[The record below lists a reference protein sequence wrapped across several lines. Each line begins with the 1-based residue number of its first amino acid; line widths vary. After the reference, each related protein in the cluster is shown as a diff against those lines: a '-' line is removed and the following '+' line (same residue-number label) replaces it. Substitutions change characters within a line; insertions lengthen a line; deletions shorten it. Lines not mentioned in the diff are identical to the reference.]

1 MTESHRIVH
10 EVAVSVGLAEGD
22 AGVRDVIRAAARLEP
37 VAVRKI
43 SRAAELPVPIV
54 SAICNELRKHGV
66 VDRARPVQLTALG
79 RELFATPGGDVTA
92 EAACP
97 ACAQRE
103 IVVPESLAP
112 VAQRLAAIADRAPKP
127 RVELAQVHCD
137 VETKIRRVLA
147 LHEAGALEGRRILLL
162 GDDDLTSLA
171 ISLVADHLGVRPAG
185 VVVVEVDRAVVAF
198 LRRAAFDVRV
208 LAHDLRDPLPPE
220 LRGSIDTVFTD
231 PPYTV
236 EGATLFLSRAAEA
249 VAGQSRADVFFAFGG
264 KRPDDLL
271 RVQRAIAEMG
281 FVVRRLVRNFNEYR
295 GAGALGGV
303 SHLYQLASTS
313 ELRPLI
319 AARYDGRL
327 YTGDLRPPVRRYRC
341 RGCRLN
347 QPVGHRQPWST
358 VEALRRDG
366 CPRCGSRTFL
376 PLARS
381 E

>member
-10 EVAVSVGLAEGD
+10 EVAVSVGLAEGA
-22 AGVRDVIRAAARLEP
+22 AGVRDVVRAAARLEP

-43 SRAAELPVPIV
+43 SRATELPVPIV
-54 SAICNELRKHGV
+54 SAICNELRKRGV
-66 VDRARPVQLTALG
+66 VDRARPVQLTDHG
-79 RELFATPGGDVTA
+79 RELFATPRGDVA
-92 EAACP
+92 GEAACA

-103 IVVPESLAP
+103 IVVPSSLEP
-112 VAQRLAAIADRAPKP
+112 VARRLAAYADRAPAP
-127 RVELAQVHCD
+127 RVELDQVHCD

-147 LHEAGALEGRRILLL
+147 FHEAGALDGRRILLL
-162 GDDDLTSLA
+162 GDDDLTSIA
-171 ISLVADHLGVRPAG
+171 ILLVAEQLGARPDG
-185 VVVVEVDRAVVAF
+185 VVVVEVDPAVVAF
-198 LRRAAFDVRV
+198 LRRAPFDVRV
-208 LAHDLRDPLPPE
+208 LAHDLRDPLPSE

-249 VAGQSRADVFFAFGG
+249 VAGRSRADVFFAFGG
-264 KRPDDLL
+264 KRPDELL

-313 ELRPLI
+313 ELTPLI
-319 AARYDGRL
+319 AERYDGRL

-341 RGCRLN
+341 RGCRRA

-358 VEALRRDG
+358 IEALRRDG

>member
-10 EVAVSVGLAEGD
+10 EVAASVGLAEGD
-22 AGVRDVIRAAARLEP
+22 AGVRDVVRAAARLEP
-37 VAVRKI
+37 VAVRKL
-43 SRAAELPVPIV
+43 SRATELPVPIV

-66 VDRARPVQLTALG
+66 VDRARPVQLTAHG
-79 RELFATPGGDVTA
+79 RELFPEVAA
-92 EAACP
+92 EAACQ
-97 ACAQRE
+97 ACAQLE
-103 IVVPESLAP
+103 IVVPESFAP
-112 VAQRLAAIADRAPKP
+112 VARRLAAFADRAPTP
-127 RVELAQVHCD
+127 RVELDQVHCD

-147 LHEAGALEGRRILLL
+147 LHEAGALDGRRILLL

-171 ISLVADHLGVRPAG
+171 IFLVAEHLGVRPDR
-185 VVVVEVDRAVVAF
+185 VVVVEVDPALVAF
-198 LRRAAFDVRV
+198 LRRARFDVHV
-208 LAHDLRDPLPPE
+208 LAHDLRDPLPSE
-220 LRGSIDTVFTD
+220 LHGSIDTVFTD

-249 VAGQSRADVFFAFGG
+249 VAGQSRADVFLAFGG
-264 KRPDDLL
+264 KRPEELL
-271 RVQRAIAEMG
+271 RVQRAISEMG

-313 ELRPLI
+313 ELKPLL

-341 RGCRLN
+341 RSCRRIDA
-347 QPVGHRQPWST
+347 VGHRQSWST
-358 VEALRRDG
+358 IEALRRDG

-376 PLARS
+376 PLTRS

>member
-10 EVAVSVGLAEGD
+10 EVAASVGLAEGD
-22 AGVRDVIRAAARLEP
+22 AGVRDVVRAAARLEP

-43 SRAAELPVPIV
+43 SRATELPVPIV

-66 VDRARPVQLTALG
+66 VDRARPVQLTAHG
-79 RELFATPGGDVTA
+79 RELFATPGSDLAA

-103 IVVPESLAP
+103 IVVPKSLAP
-112 VAQRLAAIADRAPKP
+112 VARRLAAFADRAPTP
-127 RVELAQVHCD
+127 RVELDQVHCD

-147 LHEAGALEGRRILLL
+147 LHEVGALDGRRILLL

-171 ISLVADHLGVRPAG
+171 IFLVAERLGVRPDR
-185 VVVVEVDRAVVAF
+185 VVVVEVDPALVAF
-198 LRRAAFDVRV
+198 LRRTPFDVHV
-208 LAHDLRDPLPPE
+208 LAHDLRDPLPAE
-220 LRGSIDTVFTD
+220 LCGSVDTVFTD

-249 VAGQSRADVFFAFGG
+249 VAGRSRADVFLAFGG
-264 KRPDDLL
+264 KRPEESL

-313 ELRPLI
+313 ELTPLLG
-319 AARYDGRL
+319 ARYDGRL

-341 RGCRLN
+341 RSCRRIDA
-347 QPVGHRQPWST
+347 VGHRQPWPT
-358 VEALRRDG
+358 IEALRRDG

>member
-1 MTESHRIVH
+1 MTESRRIVH
-10 EVAVSVGLAEGD
+10 EVAASVGLAEGA
-22 AGVRDVIRAAARLEP
+22 AGVRDVVRAAARLEP

-43 SRAAELPVPIV
+43 SRVTDLPVPIV
-54 SAICNELRKHGV
+54 SAICNELRKRGV
-66 VDRARPVQLTALG
+66 VDRARPVQLTAHG
-79 RELFATPGGDVTA
+79 RELFATPGGDIAA

-97 ACAQRE
+97 TCAQRE
-103 IVVPESLAP
+103 IVVPASLAP
-112 VAQRLAAIADRAPKP
+112 VTRRLAAFADRAPTP
-127 RVELAQVHCD
+127 RVELDQVHCD

-147 LHEAGALEGRRILLL
+147 LHEAGALDGRRILLL
-162 GDDDLTSLA
+162 GDDDLTSVA
-171 ISLVADHLGVRPAG
+171 ISLVAEHLGVRPAR

-198 LRRAAFDVRV
+198 LRRAPFDVDV
-208 LAHDLRDPLPPE
+208 VAHDLRDQLPPD
-220 LRGSIDTVFTD
+220 LRGSIDSVFTD

-264 KRPDDLL
+264 KRPEELL

-313 ELRPLI
+313 ELRPLL

-341 RGCRLN
+341 RGCRLS
-347 QPVGHRQPWST
+347 QAVGHRQPWPT
-358 VEALRRDG
+358 VEALRGDG

>member
-1 MTESHRIVH
+1 MTESGRIVH
-10 EVAVSVGLAEGD
+10 EVAASVGLAEGD
-22 AGVRDVIRAAARLEP
+22 AGVRDVVRAAARLEP

-43 SRAAELPVPIV
+43 SRVTELPIPIV
-54 SAICNELRKHGV
+54 SAICNELRKRGV
-66 VDRARPVQLTALG
+66 VDRARPVQLTAHG
-79 RELFATPGGDVTA
+79 RELFALPGGDIAA

-103 IVVPESLAP
+103 IVVPASLAP
-112 VAQRLAAIADRAPKP
+112 AAQRLATFADRAPTA
-127 RVELAQVHCD
+127 RVELDQVHCD

-147 LHEAGALEGRRILLL
+147 LHEAGALDGRRILLL

-171 ISLVADHLGVRPAG
+171 ISVVSEHIGVRPSRI
-185 VVVVEVDRAVVAF
+185 VVVEVDRDIVAF
-198 LRRAAFDVRV
+198 LRRAPFDVHV
-208 LAHDLRDPLPPE
+208 ITHDLRNPLPLE

-249 VAGQSRADVFFAFGG
+249 VAGESRADVFLAFGG
-264 KRPDDLL
+264 KRPEELL
-271 RVQRAIAEMG
+271 RVQQAIAEMG
-281 FVVRRLVRNFNEYR
+281 FVVRRLVRNFNEYL

-303 SHLYQLASTS
+303 SHLYQLSTTS
-313 ELRPLI
+313 KLRPLF

-341 RGCRLN
+341 RSCRRIEA
-347 QPVGHRQPWST
+347 VGHRQTWST
-358 VEALRRDG
+358 IGALRSDG
-366 CPRCGSRTFL
+366 CARCGSRTFL

>member
-1 MTESHRIVH
+1 MTEPRRIVH
-10 EVAVSVGLAEGD
+10 EVAAAVGLAEGD
-22 AGVRDVIRAAARLEP
+22 AGVRDVVRAAVRLEP
-37 VAVRKI
+37 AAVRKI
-43 SRAAELPVPIV
+43 SRATELPVPIV
-54 SAICNELRKHGV
+54 SAICNELRKRGV
-66 VDRARPVQLTALG
+66 VDRARPVQLTAHG
-79 RELFATPGGDVTA
+79 RELFGATGDEVAA
-92 EAACP
+92 EATCP

-103 IVVPESLAP
+103 IVVPASLAP
-112 VAQRLAAIADRAPKP
+112 VARRLAAFADRAPTP
-127 RVELAQVHCD
+127 RVELDQVHCD

-147 LHEAGALEGRRILLL
+147 LHEAGALDGRRILLL
-162 GDDDLTSLA
+162 GDDDLISLA
-171 ISLVADHLGVRPAG
+171 IFLVAERLGVQPAR
-185 VVVVEVDRAVVAF
+185 VIVVEVDPALVGF
-198 LRRAAFDVRV
+198 LRRAPFNVHV
-208 LAHDLRDPLPPE
+208 VAHDLRDPLPAT

-249 VAGQSRADVFFAFGG
+249 VSGQSRADVFFAFGG

-319 AARYDGRL
+319 AARYDGDL

-347 QPVGHRQPWST
+347 QAVGHRQPWST

>member
-10 EVAVSVGLAEGD
+10 EVAASVGLAEGD
-22 AGVRDVIRAAARLEP
+22 AGVRDVVRAAARLEP

-43 SRAAELPVPIV
+43 SRVTELPVPIV
-54 SAICNELRKHGV
+54 SAICNELRKRGV
-66 VDRARPVQLTALG
+66 VDRARPVQLTAHG
-79 RELFATPGGDVTA
+79 RELFATPGGEIAA

-97 ACAQRE
+97 ACAQRG
-103 IVVPESLAP
+103 IVVPASLGP
-112 VAQRLAAIADRAPKP
+112 VARRLATFADRAPAP
-127 RVELAQVHCD
+127 RVELDQVHCD

-147 LHEAGALEGRRILLL
+147 LHEAGALDGRRILLL

-171 ISLVADHLGVRPAG
+171 IFLVAEHLGVRPDR
-185 VVVVEVDRAVVAF
+185 VVVVEVDRAVVSF
-198 LRRAAFDVRV
+198 LRRAPFDVRV
-208 LAHDLRDPLPPE
+208 FAHDLRDPLPFE

-249 VAGQSRADVFFAFGG
+249 VAAQSRADVFLAFGG
-264 KRPDDLL
+264 KRPEELL
-271 RVQRAIAEMG
+271 GVQRAIAEMG

-303 SHLYQLASTS
+303 SHLYQLASTT
-313 ELRPLI
+313 ELKPLL

-341 RGCRLN
+341 RSCRRIDAA
-347 QPVGHRQPWST
+347 GHRQPWPT
-358 VEALRRDG
+358 IEALRRDG

>member
-1 MTESHRIVH
+1 MTESARIVH
-10 EVAVSVGLAEGD
+10 EVAASVGLAEGD
-22 AGVRDVIRAAARLEP
+22 AGVRDVVRAAARLEP

-43 SRAAELPVPIV
+43 SRVTELPIPIV
-54 SAICNELRKHGV
+54 SAICNELRKRGV
-66 VDRARPVQLTALG
+66 VDRARPVQLTAHG
-79 RELFATPGGDVTA
+79 RELFATPGDEIAA

-103 IVVPESLAP
+103 IVVPASLAP
-112 VAQRLAAIADRAPKP
+112 VARRLASFAARAPTA
-127 RVELAQVHCD
+127 RVELDQVHCD

-147 LHEAGALEGRRILLL
+147 LHEAGALDGRRVLLL

-171 ISLVADHLGVRPAG
+171 ISLVAEHLGVRPARID
-185 VVVVEVDRAVVAF
+185 VVEVDRDIVAF
-198 LRRAAFDVRV
+198 LRRAPFDVHV
-208 LAHDLRDPLPPE
+208 IAHDLRDPLPSG

-249 VAGQSRADVFFAFGG
+249 VDGESRADVFFAFGG
-264 KRPDDLL
+264 KRPEELL
-271 RVQRAIAEMG
+271 HVQRAIAEMG
-281 FVVRRLVRNFNEYR
+281 FVVRRLVRNFNEYL

-313 ELRPLI
+313 ELRPLLS
-319 AARYDGRL
+319 ARYDGRL
-327 YTGDLRPPVRRYRC
+327 YTGDLRPPIRRYRC
-341 RGCRLN
+341 RGCRRA
-347 QPVGHRQPWST
+347 QPVGHRQAWST
-358 VEALRRDG
+358 IEALRGDG
-366 CPRCGSRTFL
+366 CPRCGGRTFL